1 MQYIQF
7 SRPTLWYQSLN
18 DIIQPGYFIPA
29 VKLRYSTQLIILKSY
44 YSTPQQELRLGKS
57 YSVHT
62 SQTPLS
68 LQASYSNLSLVLMRC
83 STWGRN
89 SSVAVM
95 KNWSDISLSLSL
107 SVSHTYTHT
116 HTHTHTRAHTYTQ
129 PVLTIMH
136 KCAFLMRQMDAI
148 HTKFVT
154 NASQRCTRFELYASR
169 PNNHCNASKL
179 CSVHHSKSS
188 IGKVCVKVL

>member
-62 SQTPLS
+62 SQTLHTSQTPLS

-116 HTHTHTRAHTYTQ
+116 HTHTHTCTHIHTTSVDYYAQMCISDAPNGCHTHQ
-129 PVLTIMH
+129 ICDRCITEMH
-136 KCAFLMRQMDAI
+136 KIWALRI
-148 HTKFVT
+148 
-154 NASQRCTRFELYASR
+154 
-169 PNNHCNASKL
+169 
-179 CSVHHSKSS
+179 
-188 IGKVCVKVL
+188 